1 VEGARESLR
10 RGIDRV
16 KTTGHIETMPKP
28 NVREEILTA
37 GVDTLHR
44 HGFNATSVQDIT
56 DAAGV
61 PKGSFYNHFESKEVL
76 GAEVVRRFM
85 QNRRAHLA
93 ILRDANMAPLSR
105 LRKYFEGMNQIV
117 AKNNYSHGCLLGNFG
132 AELSDQSP
140 LIRERLAQ
148 AFEDWSKLI
157 ANVIAESQAAGDM
170 SKDFSPKTLA
180 GFFLNGWEGAL
191 LRARVD
197 KSRAPLDQFLAV
209 NFAKVLT

>member
-1 VEGARESLR
+1 
-10 RGIDRV
+10 
-16 KTTGHIETMPKP
+16 MPKP
-28 NVREEILTA
+28 NVREEILAA

-61 PKGSFYNHFESKEVL
+61 PKGSFYNHFESKEAL
-76 GAEVVRRFM
+76 GAEVVQRFM
-85 QNRRAHLA
+85 QNRKAHLA

-105 LRKYFEGMNQIV
+105 LRKYFEGMNQMF
-117 AKNNYSHGCLLGNFG
+117 AKNNCSYGCLLGNFG

-140 LIRERLAQ
+140 LIRERLAG
-148 AFEDWSKLI
+148 AFDEWSKLI

-197 KSRAPLDQFLAV
+197 RSRAPLDQFLEV
-209 NFAKVLT
+209 SFAKILT